1 MPASPVTPART
12 PLGAPGLERVLTR
25 WLIPAYVI
33 GVIPPWIIGAWIKT
47 GYQPGLV
54 NGDPQ
59 PTRDLIDIFCIG
71 MSLFDAT
78 LVFTVG
84 IGCLVVSI
92 MKGPAR
98 YADCASATL
107 PVEELDDTRGRG

>member
-1 MPASPVTPART
+1 MSARPPD
-12 PLGAPGLERVLTR
+12 PLGTPGLERALTR
-25 WLIPAYVI
+25 WLIPAYLV
-33 GVIPPWIIGAWIKT
+33 GVGLPWVLGAWLKT
-47 GYQPGLV
+47 RYQPGLV
-54 NGDPQ
+54 KTDPQ
-59 PTRDLIDIFCIG
+59 PMRDLIDIFCIG
-71 MSLFDAT
+71 ISLFDAT

-107 PVEELDDTRGRG
+107 PVEELDDPRGRG

>member
-1 MPASPVTPART
+1 MSAGPVIPPRT
-12 PLGAPGLERVLTR
+12 PLGAPGLERVFTR
-25 WLIPAYVI
+25 WLIPAYFI
-33 GVIPPWIIGAWIKT
+33 GVGLPWIVGAWIKT

-71 MSLFDAT
+71 ISLFDAT

-92 MKGPAR
+92 MKGPVR
-98 YADCASATL
+98 WADASHATQQVRE
-107 PVEELDDTRGRG
+107 PGERERF

>member
-92 MKGPAR
+92 MKGPVRWADAS
-98 YADCASATL
+98 YATQQVRE
-107 PVEELDDTRGRG
+107 PGERERF